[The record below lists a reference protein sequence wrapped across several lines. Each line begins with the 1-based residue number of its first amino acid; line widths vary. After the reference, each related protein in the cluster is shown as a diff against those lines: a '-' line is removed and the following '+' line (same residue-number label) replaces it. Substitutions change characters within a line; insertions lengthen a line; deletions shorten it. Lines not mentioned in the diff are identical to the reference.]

1 MCPDIEDAS
10 EPQVIRNSS
19 GSVMHRDP
27 SLAGVLKSTTELTG
41 ELEPLLEK
49 AESWTEGEQLVLS
62 SAVFEA

>member
-1 MCPDIEDAS
+1 MCADIEDAS
-10 EPQVIRNSS
+10 EPQVARNSS
-19 GSVMHRDP
+19 ESVMHRNP
-27 SLAGVLKSTTELTG
+27 ILEGALKSTFGLTG